1 MGKRYL
7 FEFRVEGEPGD
18 KVFPTE
24 IIFFN
29 EEIAR
34 EFIFIDLDD
43 VDSGLGFAK
52 TMMVVKSVG
61 GSFA

>member
-1 MGKRYL
+1 MGKRCL
-7 FEFRVEGEPGD
+7 FEFGVEGEPGG

-61 GSFA
+61 GSLA